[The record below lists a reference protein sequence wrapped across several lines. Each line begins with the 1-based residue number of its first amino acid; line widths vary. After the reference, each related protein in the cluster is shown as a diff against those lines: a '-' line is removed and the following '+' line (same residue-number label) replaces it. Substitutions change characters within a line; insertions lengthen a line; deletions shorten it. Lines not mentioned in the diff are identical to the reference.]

1 MGTDSM
7 ISLMVKLI
15 TLILIALIVILAFT
29 AMFLGLGYFIIQ
41 LFPLSLFEAT
51 LLCIAVTTVL
61 MIGLLQVINYLGD
74 GDDLEFDDDSDD
86 D

>member
-1 MGTDSM
+1 M

-41 LFPLSLFEAT
+41 LFPLSLFEAP

>member
-1 MGTDSM
+1 
-7 ISLMVKLI
+7 
-15 TLILIALIVILAFT
+15 
-29 AMFLGLGYFIIQ
+29 MFLGLGYFIIQ

-74 GDDLEFDDDSDD
+74 DDDLEFDDDSDND
-86 D
+86 

>member
-1 MGTDSM
+1 M